1 MWVNMKYSLTKKVDK
16 EALVELFMML
26 SDSLDEDIP
35 DIIWQGSEFE
45 VNINHPVLNC
55 KIDYVSTKK
64 GGEFAVTISWIT
76 PEAKKQKAKAAAEK
90 TKERLE
96 KGASKT
102 KTTKVK
108 KKETKPIEL
117 VSDEELWL
125 EDEENWEVSADDGE
139 WDSEDYDD
147 EW

>member
-1 MWVNMKYSLTKKVDK
+1 MKYSLTKQVNK

-26 SDSLDEDIP
+26 SDSLDESIP

-45 VNINHPVLNC
+45 VDLKQNKLNC
-55 KIDYVSTKK
+55 VIEYVSTKK
-64 GGEFAVTISWIT
+64 GGEFAVKVSWIT
-76 PEAKKQKAKAAAEK
+76 PAAKKQKAKEAAAK

-102 KTTKVK
+102 KSK
-108 KKETKPIEL
+108 KSKAKPKETKPIEM
-117 VSDEELWL
+117 VSDAELWL
-125 EDEENWEVSADDGE
+125 EDEEKWELPSDAGE